1 MSSIPRKYGLKND
14 KFATRIT
21 SKDRSANAT
30 PRRTTSF
37 YVLGFLLVVL
47 VLSDRARLSERL
59 WDTLVPERNW
69 TPLTPQFWILL
80 VATVSLYTYNRLH
93 PKEDNVLPS
102 EDKKRSE
109 ALLRL
114 KSG

>member
-1 MSSIPRKYGLKND
+1 MFPLLPIRRGISRPHRYFSSQ
-14 KFATRIT
+14 
-21 SKDRSANAT
+21 
-30 PRRTTSF
+30 
-37 YVLGFLLVVL
+37 
-47 VLSDRARLSERL
+47 SDRARLSERL